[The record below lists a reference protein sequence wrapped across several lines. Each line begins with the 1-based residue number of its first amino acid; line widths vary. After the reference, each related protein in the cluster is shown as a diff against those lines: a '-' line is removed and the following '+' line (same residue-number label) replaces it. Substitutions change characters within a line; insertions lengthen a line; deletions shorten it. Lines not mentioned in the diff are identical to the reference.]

1 MLLSRTALKK
11 AHMLQKTPASAPEQ
25 QSAAHAGIGF
35 REFVT
40 IIAATMA
47 INAMAIDAMLP
58 VLPQIGE
65 ALAITDENQAQL
77 VITAYLLG
85 FGFAQI
91 LYGPLSDRYGRRP
104 ILLAGISIFTVF
116 SIVAAFA
123 TSLEQIMIARA
134 VQGIGAAATRVIA
147 VSIVRD
153 CYSGRRMARVMS
165 LVFIVFIA
173 VPVVAP
179 SLGQVVVLLAP
190 WPWIFGLLAI
200 FGIALSFWI
209 GLRLPE
215 TLREEDRLPIR
226 VSAIRDAFRVVL
238 TTRMSIGYTIASTLV
253 LGGLFGFI
261 NSAQQIFVDV
271 LGLGPYFPLVF
282 AAIAIFIA
290 ASSYLNSR
298 IVERLG
304 MRKVS
309 HAALIGFT
317 AAATLHLL
325 VAWLGYESLYTFVP
339 LQSATMFFFGLTMG
353 NFGAMAMEPVGH
365 IAGTAS
371 SVQGFITTLGGALLG
386 FWIGQQYDGTAVPLT
401 LGFAV
406 LGVLAIGAVL
416 VTERGR
422 LFRGVHGA
430 SRPT

>member
-1 MLLSRTALKK
+1 
-11 AHMLQKTPASAPEQ
+11 MLQRTSPPSVEPE
-25 QSAAHAGIGF
+25 AVPHAGMRFG
-35 REFVT
+35 EFVT

-47 INAMAIDAMLP
+47 INALAIDAMLP
-58 VLPQIGE
+58 ALPDIGA
-65 ALAITDENQAQL
+65 ALGVSDENQAQL

-91 LYGPLSDRYGRRP
+91 FYGPLSDRFGRRP
-104 ILLAGISIFTVF
+104 VLLGGLAIFVLSSVAATLAG
-116 SIVAAFA
+116 
-123 TSLEQIMIARA
+123 SLDQMMVARA
-134 VQGIGAAATRVIA
+134 VQGIGAASTRVIA

-179 SLGQVVVLLAP
+179 SLGQGVVLFAP
-190 WPWIFGLLAI
+190 WPWIFVLLAA
-200 FGIALSFWI
+200 FALALCAWV

-215 TLREEDRLPIR
+215 TLAREDRR
-226 VSAIRDAFRVVL
+226 AIRASTILEGFRVVL
-238 TTRMSIGYTIASTLV
+238 TTRMSIGYTIASTMI

-271 LGLGPYFPLVF
+271 LGLGAMFPLVF
-282 AAIAIFIA
+282 AGIAIFIA

-309 HAALIGFT
+309 HTAVLGFT
-317 AAATLHLL
+317 AVAALHAL

-339 LQSATMFFFGLTMG
+339 LQAATMFFFGLTMG

-386 FWIGQQYDGTAVPLT
+386 FWIGQHYDGTAVPLT
-401 LGFAV
+401 LGFTVLGLLAV
-406 LGVLAIGAVL
+406 LAVL
-416 VTERGR
+416 ITERGR
-422 LFRGVHGA
+422 LFQA
-430 SRPT
+430 TTSPPTRS

>member
-1 MLLSRTALKK
+1 MTF
-11 AHMLQKTPASAPEQ
+11 
-25 QSAAHAGIGF
+25 G
-35 REFVT
+35 EFVT

-47 INAMAIDAMLP
+47 INALAIDAMLP
-58 VLPQIGE
+58 ALPQIGA
-65 ALAITDENQAQL
+65 ALGMAEDNQAQL

-91 LYGPLSDRYGRRP
+91 VYGPLSDRYGRRP
-104 ILLAGISIFTVF
+104 VLLAGLAIFTLF
-116 SIVAAFA
+116 SFVAAA
-123 TSLEQIMIARA
+123 AANLEQMLVARA
-134 VQGIGAAATRVIA
+134 FQGIGAAATRVIG

-179 SLGQVVVLLAP
+179 SLGQAIVLFAP
-190 WPWIFGLLAI
+190 WPWIFGLLAA
-200 FGIALSFWI
+200 FGVALSLWV

-215 TLREEDRLPIR
+215 TLRMEDRLPIR
-226 VSAIRDAFRVVL
+226 ASAILDAFKVVL
-238 TTRMSIGYTIASTLV
+238 TTRVSIGYTIASTLI
-253 LGGLFGFI
+253 LGSLFGFI
-261 NSAQQIFVDV
+261 NSAQQIFVEV
-271 LGLGPYFPLVF
+271 LGLGAWFPLVF

-317 AAATLHLL
+317 VSAGLHLL
-325 VAWLGYESLYTFVP
+325 VAWLGYESVYTFVP
-339 LQSATMFFFGLTMG
+339 LQAATMFCFGLTMG

-386 FWIGQQYDGTAVPLT
+386 FWIGQHYDGTAVPLT
-401 LGFAV
+401 LGFLV
-406 LGVLAIGAVL
+406 LGFLGIVAVL

-422 LFRGVHGA
+422 LFAGA
-430 SRPT
+430 NVYPRPHR